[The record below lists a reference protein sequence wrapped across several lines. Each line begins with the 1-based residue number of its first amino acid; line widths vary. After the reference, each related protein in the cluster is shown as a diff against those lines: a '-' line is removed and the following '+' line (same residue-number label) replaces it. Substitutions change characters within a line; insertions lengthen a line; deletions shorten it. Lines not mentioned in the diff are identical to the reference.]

1 MKRFGIK
8 CRSITSILLILFCS
22 FLTYAESLDNTQD
35 LIKGTVTDESGMT
48 LPGVN
53 IIIKG
58 TQSGTQTDFDG
69 NFVIAANEGDILT
82 FSFIGMQTQEVTV
95 GKEKVI
101 TLVLK
106 VDAEALEEV
115 VVVSFGKQKKESVVA
130 SITTIKPS
138 ELKVPS
144 SNLTTALA
152 GRVSG
157 LISYQRS
164 GEPGQDNADFFIRGI
179 TSFGAGGN
187 SPLILIDGVELTVQD
202 LARLNTDDIDSFSI
216 LKDASA
222 TSLYGARG
230 ANGVVYVTTKEGV
243 EGPARMSFR
252 AETSFSSSTR
262 DIELADPITYMEL
275 FNESIRT
282 RDPLEP
288 LEFTQEKIDNTLSGV
303 NYLLYPTVDW
313 QEQLFDD
320 QAINSRF
327 NFNVNGGGKVARY
340 YISLGLNRDTGLL
353 KVPEINSFN
362 SNIDIKR
369 LQLRSNT
376 NIKISP
382 TTQVKLAFNVAIDDY
397 NGPIQGGSTIYN
409 RSLRTSPVKFLP
421 TYEPDEGT
429 QYADHIL
436 FGNAVGPN
444 GSDFYFN
451 PYADVVRG
459 YKEGD
464 TSKILAQVELKQDL
478 KFITKGLSFK
488 GVYNA
493 NRGAVYGVSR
503 AYRPFWYEPVQDA
516 ITDEIALVNLN
527 PDGGSN
533 NLDFSATESRV
544 SASTYIETS
553 INYAREFSDVH
564 NVTGLVV
571 YTQNNRVVSP
581 KDNDIQSS
589 LPFRNQGIAGRFTYG
604 YASKYFTELN
614 FGYNGSE
621 RFAEKERWG
630 FFPSIAV
637 GWILSNEGF
646 LKNSHNINMLK
657 IKASYGLVGND
668 QIGSAADRF
677 FYLSNVNLTNGSR
690 GYRTGVDLNINT
702 PGVSISRYG
711 NEDITWE
718 TAKKL
723 NVGLELKLFNS
734 LTMEADFF
742 REERSNILTN
752 RIVPASLGL
761 QAAVRSN
768 LGEAKSQGI
777 DASLVYTSNFS
788 RDLWLQ
794 VRTNFTYAK
803 SEITKV
809 EEPDYTATP
818 WRSKIGQSIGQTYG
832 FVAERLFVDQAEVN
846 NSPTQFGDYTGGDIK
861 YKDLDGNGVIN
872 DLDKQPIGNPTSPE
886 IIYGFGL
893 STGYK
898 NIDFSIF
905 FQGSANSSFFINTS
919 ATAPFVSG
927 NVDGSATN
935 NQLLK
940 VWADDHWSEENRNL
954 YAKWPR
960 LSNQLVSNNNRTST
974 WFIQDGAFLKLKSV
988 ELGYTLSESAASK
1001 FKLDKFRFYVSGTN
1015 LLTMSKFKL
1024 WDPELSGNG
1033 LGYPTQRVFNIGL
1046 NVSL

>member
-8 CRSITSILLILFCS
+8 CRSIASILLILFCS
-22 FLTYAESLDNTQD
+22 FLTYAGSLDNTQD